1 MVFEKVQ
8 NIIVDILAVDEEEIT
23 MDSSLEGDLEAD
35 SLDIVEIITAVEDE
49 FQIESP
55 DEDLQKMAKV
65 SDLVEYIE
73 SK

>member
-8 NIIVDILAVDEEEIT
+8 NIIVDILAVDDEEIT
-23 MDSSLEGDLEAD
+23 MDSSLESDLEAD

-49 FQIESP
+49 FQIEIP

>member
-49 FQIESP
+49 FQIEIP

>member
-23 MDSSLEGDLEAD
+23 MDSSLESDLEAD

-49 FQIESP
+49 FQIEIP